1 MIYLHRQNLVN
12 GCSDDSFHQYSMK
25 NATRIVNE
33 KQVIFDNDG
42 KK

>member
-1 MIYLHRQNLVN
+1 
-12 GCSDDSFHQYSMK
+12 MK

-42 KK
+42 KNDNLRIRTDR